1 MKVDDLLSQPVAWLA
16 TDASQDGIVVSS
28 RVRLAR
34 NLAETSFPSWASED
48 ESAQVWKRLEPL
60 LLGLPELAPAHAFA
74 MDALPMID
82 RQVLFERHL
91 ISLEQMER
99 GRGSGLVFTED
110 ETLAIM
116 VNEEDHLRLQ
126 ALRAGLALQDLW
138 RRIDALDTAIEQLV
152 PYAFSPK
159 LGYLTSCPTNVG
171 TGLRASVMLHLP
183 GLVLWNEMG
192 PIVKG
197 MGKIGLAVRGL
208 WGEGTESAGH
218 MFQVSNQV
226 TLGETEEQ
234 ILNGLEQIVQEL
246 VGHEMNARLRLLEKR
261 KDLLRDHVGRALGIL
276 THAHILNSKEA
287 LDLLSALRLGIGTGI
302 LKSVKRET
310 VDRLLL
316 DTLPAHMQK
325 AAGKELKPKER
336 DRIRARLVRD
346 RLTARPGHRRANG
359 AEKT

>member
-1 MKVDDLLSQPVAWLA
+1 MKVDDLLKRPVAWLA
-16 TDASQDGIVVSS
+16 TDANQDDIVVSS

-34 NLAETSFPSWASED
+34 NLADTSFPSWASED
-48 ESAQVWKRLEPL
+48 ESAQVWERLEPL
-60 LLGLPELAPAHAFA
+60 LLSLSELAPAHAFA
-74 MDALPMID
+74 MDALSMID

-99 GRGSGLVFTED
+99 ERGSGLVFTED
-110 ETLAIM
+110 ESMAIM

-126 ALRAGLALQDLW
+126 ALRAGLALHDLW
-138 RRIDALDTAIEQLV
+138 RRIDALDTAIERAV

-159 LGYLTSCPTNVG
+159 LGYLTACPTNVG

-246 VGHEMNARLRLLEKR
+246 VGHETNARLRLLEKR
-261 KDLLRDHVGRALGIL
+261 KDRLRDHVGRALGIL
-276 THAHILNSKEA
+276 THAHILSSKEV
-287 LDLLSALRLGIGTGI
+287 LDLLSALRLGVGTGI

-310 VDRLLL
+310 VDGLLL

-325 AAGKELKPKER
+325 AAGRGLKPKER
-336 DRIRARLVRD
+336 DRIRARLVRE
-346 RLTARPGHRRANG
+346 RLTARPGHRRASDAG
-359 AEKT
+359 KK